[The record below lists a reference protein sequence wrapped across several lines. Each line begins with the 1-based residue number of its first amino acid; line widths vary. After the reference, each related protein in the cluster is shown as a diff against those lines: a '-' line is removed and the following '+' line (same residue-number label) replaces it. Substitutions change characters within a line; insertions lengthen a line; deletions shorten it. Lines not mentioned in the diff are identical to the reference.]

1 MTRKILIVDDEQA
14 IIDMFSKYLSLVY
27 TDIDLEIDEANDGVT
42 AFNMVMTND
51 YLVLILDITMPG
63 MDGLTLLKSLREHK
77 KSTNVIIVTG
87 HAELEMVMEAMDQGA
102 FNFFTK
108 PVEMTELK
116 RSLDKLLAK
125 DTEKADF
132 AKTFS
137 YMLESSAKF
146 KVPSETIY
154 SEPLKDMIA
163 HSMSIQG
170 YDFNDI
176 ESLSYAFIETFFNAV
191 EHGNK
196 RNKSKFVE
204 VDFTIDKTAARVEV
218 KDEGEGFDESTIPV
232 NFDPKDLDFKFG
244 RGIYLMKCNTD
255 ELSFS
260 EGGRKVTLVKNFR

>member
-1 MTRKILIVDDEQA
+1 MTIKILIVDDEQP
-14 IIDMFSKYLSLVY
+14 IVDMFTKYLNLVY
-27 TDIDLEIDEANDGVT
+27 TDVDMEIDSANDGVT
-42 AFNMVMTND
+42 AFNKVMTND

-87 HAELEMVMEAMDQGA
+87 HAELELVMEAMDQGA

-116 RSLDKLLAK
+116 RSIDKLIIK

-137 YMLESSAKF
+137 YMTASSASF
-146 KVPSETIY
+146 KVPSETSF

-176 ESLSYAFIETFFNAV
+176 ESLSYAFVETFFNAV
-191 EHGNK
+191 EHGNQRDK
-196 RNKSKFVE
+196 DKTIE
-204 VDFTIDKTAARVEV
+204 VSFTIDKTATRVEV
-218 KDEGEGFDESTIPV
+218 QDEGEGFDETKIPV
-232 NFDPKDLDFKFG
+232 NFDPQDLDFKFG

-260 EGGRKVTLVKNFR
+260 EGGSKVTLVKNFS